1 MKKVI
6 CHLFEILS
14 TSNWMSPFDRIGFD
28 EDSGITLKTDKK
40 LNVNI
45 QANLGRVK
53 NPVCLNLSKSEFVEI
68 LVKSR

>member
-1 MKKVI
+1 
-6 CHLFEILS
+6 
-14 TSNWMSPFDRIGFD
+14 MSPFDRIGFD

>member
-1 MKKVI
+1 
-6 CHLFEILS
+6 
-14 TSNWMSPFDRIGFD
+14 MSPLDRIGFD

-40 LNVNI
+40 LDVNI

-53 NPVCLNLSKSEFVEI
+53 NPLSLNLLMSEFVEI